1 VIPVP
6 APELTDDRVLL
17 RPLRESDRDERQAH
31 GWHAEIERGYGHVV
45 ESGPMSDE
53 QAQEWYAQ
61 GLTHLD
67 DPSWSIEVDGRLV
80 GFTFLHSHEVADRRA
95 RFAIGL
101 LAPEQQG
108 QGIGRAA
115 TTLVLRHAFT
125 TMALHRVDLRVLEF
139 NAGAI
144 ACYRA
149 CGFVEEGRERE
160 SCLLDGQ
167 WYDDILMGVLEH
179 EFRSLH
185 P

>member
-1 VIPVP
+1 MSMP
-6 APELTDDRVLL
+6 APELTDGRVLL
-17 RPLRESDRDERQAH
+17 RPLRESDRDERQVH

-45 ESGPMSDE
+45 ESGPMSD
-53 QAQEWYAQ
+53 AQVREWYAA
-61 GLTHLD
+61 GLAHLD
-67 DPSWSIEVDGRLV
+67 EPSWSIEVVGRLAGV
-80 GFTFLHSHEVADRRA
+80 AFLHSLQPEARRA

-101 LAPEQQG
+101 YSPDLQG
-108 QGIGRAA
+108 RGIGRAA
-115 TTLVLRHAFT
+115 TMLVLRHAFS

-139 NAGAI
+139 NTGAI

-160 SCLLDGQ
+160 SCLLDGR

-179 EFRSLH
+179 EFRALDA

>member
-1 VIPVP
+1 MP
-6 APELTDDRVLL
+6 APELTDGRVLL

-31 GWHAEIERGYGHVV
+31 GWHADIERGYGHVV
-45 ESGPMSDE
+45 ESGLMTDA
-53 QAQEWYAQ
+53 QADDWYAY
-61 GLTHLD
+61 GLARLD
-67 DPSWSIEVDGRLV
+67 EPSWSVEVDRRLAGV
-80 GFTFLHSHEVADRRA
+80 AFLHSLEAGDRRA

-101 LAPEQQG
+101 YSPDLQG
-108 QGIGRAA
+108 RGIGRSA

-160 SCLLDGQ
+160 SCLLEGR
-167 WYDDILMGVLEH
+167 WYDDVLMGILEH
-179 EFRSLH
+179 EFRALDA